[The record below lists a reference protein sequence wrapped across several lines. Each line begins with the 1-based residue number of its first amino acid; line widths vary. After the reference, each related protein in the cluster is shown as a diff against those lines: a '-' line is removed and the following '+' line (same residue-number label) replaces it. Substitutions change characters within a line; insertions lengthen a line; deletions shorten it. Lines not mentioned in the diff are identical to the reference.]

1 MRTWVVV
8 LAIASPVTVFAQ
20 PDPDAPDP
28 VPEEGAPAPVPETA
42 PEPVEAS
49 APAFPEPMSPP
60 LADAPEPAERKS
72 AFPDGLRVVASDLT
86 IMRLNPIGL
95 ETRGR
100 IGIQKKIFPSDKKV
114 TENNFYFAGVFPK
127 LNPASAHLG
136 IGGELQPASIFNVR
150 AFFEVQK
157 YFSTFGFLQSFSS
170 ANANYSDQ
178 TLSYNADNP
187 TPTTEPQAA
196 TGMRFSVQPMLQL
209 KFGKIALRAL
219 AMFDYWNFNVR
230 DGQPTAYEPTLDTLL
245 PDQGW
250 TVSTDTDL
258 LYVTDQGLAAGLRHS
273 WVKPMYTSKHFVD
286 AADEAMY
293 DGQNEHQRLGLF
305 AAYTLKDKGP
315 SRFNKPTVIVILS
328 WYLSHKYRAGE
339 PDTLDPGHDAGDY
352 RTRAFPYFLA
362 GFAFESD
369 FLPVQ

>member
-20 PDPDAPDP
+20 PDPAAPAPPDP
-28 VPEEGAPAPVPETA
+28 AGAPA
-42 PEPVEAS
+42 EPVEAS
-49 APAFPEPMSPP
+49 GPAVPELTPP
-60 LADAPEPAERKS
+60 PPPTDAPEPEAGPS
-72 AFPDGLRVVASDLT
+72 TYPDGLRVMASDLT
-86 IMRLNPIGL
+86 IFRLNPLGL
-95 ETRGR
+95 ETRARVGV
-100 IGIQKKIFPSDKKV
+100 QKKLYASNKKV
-114 TENNFYFAGVFPK
+114 TENNFFFAGAFPK
-127 LNPASAHLG
+127 LNPASASLG

-150 AFFEVQK
+150 AFFELQK
-157 YFSTFGFLQSFSS
+157 YFGNLGYLQSFTS

-178 TLSYNADNP
+178 TLADNADNP
-187 TPTTEPQAA
+187 TPMTEPQDA
-196 TGMRFSVQPMLQL
+196 TSFRFSVQPMLQL
-209 KFGKIALRAL
+209 KFGKIAVRAL
-219 AMFDYWNFNVR
+219 AMFDYWNFDVR

-258 LYVTDQGLAAGLRHS
+258 LYVTGTGLAAGLRHS
-273 WVKPMYTSKHFVD
+273 WVKPMYAAKHFSD
-286 AADEAMY
+286 AADEAAY

-305 AAYTLKDKGP
+305 GAYTFNDKGP
-315 SRFNKPTVIVILS
+315 STFNKPTVIVIAS

-339 PDTLDPGHDAGDY
+339 PGTLDPGHDADDY

-369 FLPVQ
+369 FIPVQ